1 MEVNMVSLAD
11 VIWSILKGIK
21 SFFQNFIAVLFYNRV
36 VLGAFLIF
44 LAILGFAII
53 GPEFTRD
60 PYEVV
65 KFWGVDEDK
74 ESLFYRRNQVG
85 NTNDW
90 IPFEFKIEEKK
101 NTTEDFVT
109 IRVKIVAFTDF
120 NKTTL
125 LATQA
130 EFELWNGTFEQYN
143 SSQAQLIDSMA
154 VSISLLTEDYR
165 LSYNLTKLGDFLLLY
180 KQTGVEDTTFVYQLD
195 LTATYYIYDE
205 IIQIRKPPSL
215 QLPLGTDDYAND
227 VFAQLAHGTRNSLQ
241 IGFITGILVTFVA
254 VCVGSIA
261 GYKGGYLDE
270 FTQLIINIAIVFP
283 VFPLLIILASFIEER
298 SLIIVALI
306 IALVNWPW
314 ASRSVR
320 SQILSL
326 KERDF
331 VRLARVTGMGDIKIA
346 IVELLPNMMAY
357 ILLLT
362 AILTGVGIIA
372 EAGISMIG
380 LGPDPKVYTTLGTM
394 LYWTIAN
401 ETIRSG
407 FWWLYLPPGVV
418 LTTFFVL
425 LYVMQ
430 ANIDEIFNP
439 RLRKG

>member
-1 MEVNMVSLAD
+1 MEVNALSLVD
-11 VIWSILKGIK
+11 GIRTILNGIK
-21 SFFQNFIAVLFYNRV
+21 SFIQNFIAVLSYNRV
-36 VLGAFLIF
+36 VLGAFLAF
-44 LAILGFAII
+44 VAILGFAII

-65 KFWGVDEDK
+65 KFWGVNEDK
-74 ESLFYRRNQVG
+74 ESLFYKHNREG
-85 NTNDW
+85 ITNEW
-90 IPFEFKIEEKK
+90 LPFEFEITGKE

-109 IRVKIVAFTDF
+109 FRGKIVAWTDLS
-120 NKTTL
+120 KAVL
-125 LATQA
+125 LSSQA
-130 EFELWNGTFEQYN
+130 DFQLWNGTFDQYN
-143 SSQAQLIDSMA
+143 SSPQIAQRIDSKA
-154 VSISLLTEDYR
+154 ISVSLLTQDYR
-165 LSYNLTKLGDFLLLY
+165 YSYNITGVGNFLLLY
-180 KQTGVEDTTFVYQLD
+180 KQSYVEDTTFVFNID
-195 LTATYYIYDE
+195 LTAIYYIYDE
-205 IIQIRKPPSL
+205 IIQIRNSPSI

-241 IGFITGILVTFVA
+241 VGFITGIVVTIIA
-254 VCVGSIA
+254 VSVGSIA

-283 VFPLLIILASFIEER
+283 VFPLLIILAGFIEDR

-346 IVELLPNMMAY
+346 VVELLPNMMAY

-380 LGPDPKVYTTLGTM
+380 LGPDPKVQCYTGL
-394 LYWTIAN
+394 
-401 ETIRSG
+401 
-407 FWWLYLPPGVV
+407 
-418 LTTFFVL
+418 
-425 LYVMQ
+425 
-430 ANIDEIFNP
+430 
-439 RLRKG
+439 